1 MENKLAIL
9 GAGNLG
15 ISIAKGLV
23 NQHALDPK
31 DMFLTKRNLKGL
43 EDLIDT
49 GFNVTADNKKAVEQ
63 SKTIILCV
71 QPKQLEAL
79 INEIKPALTAKHVI
93 ISVITGVSIQQLK
106 ELVGEDNA
114 IIRAMPNTAIAVG
127 QSMTC
132 LTANELSSLELKKA
146 SELFEPLG
154 KTLIIEETLMQ
165 AATVLGASGI
175 AFFMRYLRA
184 ATQGGVQ
191 MGFDSTD
198 AQLIAVQTAK
208 GAAELL
214 LSNSTHPEIEIDNVT
229 TPQGCTIEGLNEMEH
244 KGFSSALIQGIMTSY
259 YRITKMKQGN
269 NGTF

>member
-1 MENKLAIL
+1 MKENIAIL

-23 NQHALDPK
+23 KQQALLPENT
-31 DMFLTKRNLKGL
+31 FLTKRNPKGMK
-43 EDLIDT
+43 DLIDL
-49 GFNVTADNKKAVEQ
+49 GFQVTSDNKAAVEQ

-71 QPKQLEAL
+71 QPKQLGVL
-79 INEIKPALTAKHVI
+79 IDEIKPVLTKDHTVV
-93 ISVITGVSIQQLK
+93 SVITGISLGQLK
-106 ELVGEDNA
+106 ELVGDQSA

-132 LTANELSSLELKKA
+132 LATDNHGSDLDAAIK
-146 SELFEPLG
+146 LFEPLG
-154 KTLIIEETLMQ
+154 KTLVIEEPMMQ

-198 AQLIAVQTAK
+198 AQLIAMQTAR
-208 GAAELL
+208 GAAELV
-214 LSNSTHPEIEIDNVT
+214 LSNSTHPEVEIDNVT

-244 KGFSSALIQGIMTSY
+244 KGFSSALIQGIMASY
-259 YRITKMKQGN
+259 YRITKMKQDN
-269 NGTF
+269 NGTL